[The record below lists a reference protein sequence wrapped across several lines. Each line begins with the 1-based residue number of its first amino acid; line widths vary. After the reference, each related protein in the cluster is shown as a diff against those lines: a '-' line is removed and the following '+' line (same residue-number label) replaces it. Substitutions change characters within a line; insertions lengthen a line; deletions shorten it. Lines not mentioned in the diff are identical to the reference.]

1 MFMLDS
7 FNYSLDYTCGGGDL
21 TFNGMLPGILST
33 AINIIK
39 IVVPILLI
47 IFGMLDL
54 GKAVMAQ
61 KEDEIKKG
69 QQTFIKRCIAAAI
82 VFFVF
87 IVVQLIVGVIAGDQ
101 SDDIRSCMNCFING
115 NIGPNGCTVK

>member
-1 MFMLDS
+1 MLLNTINDI
-7 FNYSLDYTCGGGDL
+7 NCGGVVSMNHL
-21 TFNGMLPGILST
+21 VPQLITL

-39 IVVPILLI
+39 IAVPVLLI

-69 QQTFIKRCIAAAI
+69 QQTFIKRLVAAVI
-82 VFFVF
+82 VFLVA
-87 IVVQLIVGVIAGDQ
+87 IIVQLVVGIVAP
-101 SDDIRSCMNCFING
+101 DDNENANMWNCFDCLINYKGG
-115 NIGPNGCTVK
+115 NNENCIKQ